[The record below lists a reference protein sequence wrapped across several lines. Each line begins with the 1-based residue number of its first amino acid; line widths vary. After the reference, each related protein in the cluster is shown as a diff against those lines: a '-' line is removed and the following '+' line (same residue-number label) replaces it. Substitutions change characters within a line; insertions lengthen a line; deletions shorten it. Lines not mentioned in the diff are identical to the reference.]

1 MSAYTPVALI
11 MAGGTGGHIM
21 PGLAVADVLRA
32 RGWTVRWLGNPDKM
46 EGKLVPA
53 AGYTMA
59 TLRFAGFRGKGILA
73 KLQAPFLLMRALVQA
88 WKQFSTI
95 RPDVVLG
102 MGGYVAFPGGV
113 VSALRATPLV
123 LHEQNAVVGMANRW
137 LARVARRVLTGFP
150 KVLAKAEVVGNPVRQ
165 DVAALAEPQSRYN
178 ARSGALRVLVLGGS
192 LGATALNVLLPQA
205 LAKMPQAHRPSVT
218 HQAGAQHLD
227 TLVAAY
233 LQAGVH
239 ANCVPFIENIAQAL
253 SEADLLICR
262 AGAMTVAE
270 VAAAGVAALFIPY
283 PHAVDDHQSANARF
297 LSHDRAAWLM
307 QQKEITPDSLS
318 QWLLERSRAELSGV
332 AQRARLHARP
342 HAATRIADICEEL
355 AGVSA

>member
-1 MSAYTPVALI
+1 MSARAPVVLI

-21 PGLAVADVLRA
+21 PGLAVAEVLRT

-53 AGYTMA
+53 AGYPLA
-59 TLRFAGFRGKGILA
+59 ALRFAGFRGKGVLA
-73 KLQAPFLLMRALVQA
+73 QLKAPLLLLRALAQA
-88 WKQFSTI
+88 WQQFSNI
-95 RPDVVLG
+95 RPNVVLG

-123 LHEQNAVVGMANRW
+123 LHEQNAIAGMANRW
-137 LARVARRVLTGFP
+137 LARIAQRVLAGFP
-150 KVLAKAEVVGNPVRQ
+150 DALAKAEVVGNPVRQ
-165 DVAALAEPQSRYN
+165 DVAALVEPERRY
-178 ARSGALRVLVLGGS
+178 AHRSGPLRVLVLGGS
-192 LGATALNVLLPQA
+192 LGATALNELLPKA
-205 LAKMPQAHRPSVT
+205 LAKIPVEQRPDVT
-218 HQAGAQHLD
+218 HQAGMQHLE
-227 TLVAAY
+227 TLLAAY
-233 LQAGVH
+233 AQAGVN
-239 ANCVPFIENIAQAL
+239 ARCLPFIEDIARAL

-297 LSHDRAAWLM
+297 LSHDMSAWLI
-307 QQKEITPDSLS
+307 QQKELTPDTLS
-318 QWLLERSRAELSGV
+318 QWLLARSRPELSGV
-332 AQRARLHARP
+332 AQRARAHARP
-342 HAATRIADICEEL
+342 QAAQRIADVCEEL